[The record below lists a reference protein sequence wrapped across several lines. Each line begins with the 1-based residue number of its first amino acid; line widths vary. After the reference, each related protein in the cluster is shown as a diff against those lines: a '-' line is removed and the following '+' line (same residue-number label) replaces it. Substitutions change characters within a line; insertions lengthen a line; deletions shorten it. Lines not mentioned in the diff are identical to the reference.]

1 MSILHSLIA
10 KNKLNIELMFKWIKQ
25 YMPKRLYWRAAFIL
39 LFPVIFLQL
48 IVSFV
53 IIKRH
58 FEGVTEQMTRT
69 VASQIELL
77 ATTVENAEIQAAI
90 GLSKAL
96 NMELL
101 KIDRDGLIEIDKRRF
116 YDVSGIVVI
125 RELSGLKWVQGVD
138 LLDDDYVTINLK
150 LADMSFLLRLERARV
165 SASNPHQLIVNMV
178 VFGAFFTL
186 IAFVY
191 LRNQL
196 RPITRLASA
205 AEAFGRGQTV
215 PYSASGAIEVKA
227 AGNAFLEMRNR
238 IERHIEQRTMIL
250 SGVSHDL
257 RTPLTRLKLGI
268 SLLDITDKEPLERDL
283 EEMGRML
290 DEFLTFAKAQDNEKS
305 NFKLLSVS
313 SVLQGLEADYKRSN
327 AKLNI
332 EEIKDTGFYLMRP
345 SLIRRAL
352 DNIIGNA
359 LRYGNLAN
367 LKVIVDDRHV
377 NFIVE
382 DDGPGIPPE
391 MLSEALKP
399 FSRLDPARNQDKGM
413 GVGLG
418 LPIASDIAKAHGGS
432 LQLLESKIHGG
443 LRAEFRIAAK
453 KQLA

>member
-1 MSILHSLIA
+1 
-10 KNKLNIELMFKWIKQ
+10 
-25 YMPKRLYWRAAFIL
+25 MPKRLYWRAAFIL

-48 IVSFV
+48 IVSVV

-58 FEGVTEQMTRT
+58 FEGVTEQMTGT
-69 VASQIELL
+69 VASQIKLI
-77 ATTVENAEIQAAI
+77 ATKVEAAEIDAAI
-90 GLSKAL
+90 ELSEAL
-96 NMELL
+96 NMKLL
-101 KIDRDGLIEIDKRRF
+101 AVESDKSIGSNSKRF

-125 RELSGLKWVQGVD
+125 RELYKLKWVQNVD
-138 LLDDDYVTINLK
+138 LLDDDYVTVTLR
-150 LADMSFLLRLERARV
+150 LADMIFQLQFDRARV

-186 IAFVY
+186 IAFMY

-196 RPITRLASA
+196 RPITHLAVA

-215 PYSASGAIEVKA
+215 PYTASGAIEVKA

-268 SLLDITDKEPLERDL
+268 SLLDSDDKEPLERDL
-283 EEMGRML
+283 EEMRLML
-290 DEFLTFAKAQDNEKS
+290 DEFLTFAKAQDNEQS
-305 NFKLLSVS
+305 NFELLKVS
-313 SVLQGLEADYKRSN
+313 SILDSLKDDYQRSN
-327 AKLNI
+327 AKLQVANNI
-332 EEIKDTGFYLMRP
+332 TTGSYFMRP

-359 LRYGNLAN
+359 LRYGTLAN
-367 LKVIVDDRHV
+367 LKVTIDNEYI

-382 DDGPGIPPE
+382 DDGPGIPAE
-391 MLSEALKP
+391 MRPEALKP

-418 LPIASDIAKAHGGS
+418 LPIASDIAQAHGGS
-432 LQLLESKIHGG
+432 LRLLKSDKYGG
-443 LRAEFRIAAK
+443 LRAEFKIAAK
-453 KQLA
+453 KQLT

>member
-1 MSILHSLIA
+1 
-10 KNKLNIELMFKWIKQ
+10 
-25 YMPKRLYWRAAFIL
+25 MPKRLYWRAAFIL

-48 IVSFV
+48 IVSVV

-58 FEGVTEQMTRT
+58 FEGVTEQMTGT
-69 VASQIELL
+69 VASQIKLI
-77 ATTVENAEIQAAI
+77 ATTVEAAEIDAAI
-90 GLSKAL
+90 ELSEAL
-96 NMELL
+96 NMKLL
-101 KIDRDGLIEIDKRRF
+101 AVESNKSIGSDSKRF

-125 RELSGLKWVQGVD
+125 SELYKLKWVQNVD
-138 LLDDDYVTINLK
+138 LLDDDYVTVTLR
-150 LADMSFLLRLERARV
+150 LADMIFQLQFDRARV

-186 IAFVY
+186 IAFMY

-196 RPITRLASA
+196 RPITRLAVA

-215 PYSASGAIEVKA
+215 PYTASGAIEVKA

-268 SLLDITDKEPLERDL
+268 SLLDSDDKEPLERDL
-283 EEMGRML
+283 EEMRLML
-290 DEFLTFAKAQDNEKS
+290 DEFLTFAKAQDNEQS
-305 NFKLLSVS
+305 NFELLTVS
-313 SVLQGLEADYKRSN
+313 SILDSLKNDYQRCN
-327 AKLNI
+327 AKLQVANNI
-332 EEIKDTGFYLMRP
+332 ATGSYLMRP

-359 LRYGNLAN
+359 LRYGTLAN
-367 LKVIVDDRHV
+367 LKVTIDNEHI

-382 DDGPGIPPE
+382 DDGPGIPAE
-391 MLSEALKP
+391 MRPEALKP

-418 LPIASDIAKAHGGS
+418 LPIASDIAQAHGGS
-432 LQLLESKIHGG
+432 LRLLKSDKYGG
-443 LRAEFRIAAK
+443 LRAEFKIAAK
-453 KQLA
+453 KQLT

>member
-1 MSILHSLIA
+1 
-10 KNKLNIELMFKWIKQ
+10 
-25 YMPKRLYWRAAFIL
+25 MPKRLYWRAAFIL
-39 LFPVIFLQL
+39 LFPVIFLQV
-48 IVSFV
+48 IVSVV

-58 FEGVTEQMTRT
+58 FEGVTEQMTGT
-69 VASQIELL
+69 VASQIKLI
-77 ATTVENAEIQAAI
+77 ATTVEAAEIDAAI
-90 GLSKAL
+90 ELSEAL
-96 NMELL
+96 NMKLL
-101 KIDRDGLIEIDKRRF
+101 AVESDKSIGSNSKRF

-125 RELSGLKWVQGVD
+125 RELYKLKWVQNVD
-138 LLDDDYVTINLK
+138 LLDDDYVTVTLR
-150 LADMSFLLRLERARV
+150 LADMIFQLQFDRARV

-186 IAFVY
+186 IAFMY

-196 RPITRLASA
+196 RPITRLAVA

-215 PYSASGAIEVKA
+215 PYTASGAIEVKA

-268 SLLDITDKEPLERDL
+268 SLLDSDDKEPLERDL
-283 EEMGRML
+283 EEMRLML
-290 DEFLTFAKAQDNEKS
+290 DEFLTFAKAQDNEQS
-305 NFKLLSVS
+305 NFELLTVS
-313 SVLQGLEADYKRSN
+313 SILDSLKDDYQRSN
-327 AKLNI
+327 AKLQVANNI
-332 EEIKDTGFYLMRP
+332 TTGSYLMRP

-359 LRYGNLAN
+359 LRYGTLAN
-367 LKVIVDDRHV
+367 LKVTIDNEYI

-382 DDGPGIPPE
+382 DDGPGIPAE
-391 MLSEALKP
+391 MRPEALKP

-418 LPIASDIAKAHGGS
+418 LPIASDIAQAHGGS
-432 LQLLESKIHGG
+432 LRLLKSDKYGG
-443 LRAEFRIAAK
+443 LRAEFKIAAK
-453 KQLA
+453 KQLT

>member
-1 MSILHSLIA
+1 
-10 KNKLNIELMFKWIKQ
+10 MFKWIKQ

-69 VASQIELL
+69 IASQIELL

-90 GLSKAL
+90 GLSKAS

-138 LLDDDYVTINLK
+138 LLDDDYVTINLE
-150 LADMSFLLRLERARV
+150 LANMGFLLRLERARV

>member
-1 MSILHSLIA
+1 
-10 KNKLNIELMFKWIKQ
+10 
-25 YMPKRLYWRAAFIL
+25 MPKRLYWRAAFIL

-48 IVSFV
+48 IVSVV

-58 FEGVTEQMTRT
+58 FEGVTEQMTGT
-69 VASQIELL
+69 VASQIKLI
-77 ATTVENAEIQAAI
+77 ATKVEAAEIDAAI
-90 GLSKAL
+90 ELSEAL
-96 NMELL
+96 NMKLL
-101 KIDRDGLIEIDKRRF
+101 ALESDKSIGLNSKRF

-125 RELSGLKWVQGVD
+125 RELYKLKWVQNVD
-138 LLDDDYVTINLK
+138 LLDDDYVTVTLR
-150 LADMSFLLRLERARV
+150 LADMIFQLQFDRARV

-186 IAFVY
+186 IAFMY

-196 RPITRLASA
+196 RPITRLAVA

-215 PYSASGAIEVKA
+215 PYTASGAIEVKA

-268 SLLDITDKEPLERDL
+268 SLLDSDDKEPLERDV
-283 EEMGRML
+283 EEMRLML
-290 DEFLTFAKAQDNEKS
+290 DEFLTFAKAQDNEQS
-305 NFKLLSVS
+305 NFELLTVS
-313 SVLQGLEADYKRSN
+313 SILDSLKDDYQRSN
-327 AKLNI
+327 AKLQVANNI
-332 EEIKDTGFYLMRP
+332 TTGSYFMRP

-359 LRYGNLAN
+359 LRYGTLAN
-367 LKVIVDDRHV
+367 LKVTIDNEYI

-382 DDGPGIPPE
+382 DDGPGIPAE
-391 MLSEALKP
+391 MRPEALKP

-418 LPIASDIAKAHGGS
+418 LPIASDIAQAHGGS
-432 LQLLESKIHGG
+432 LRLLKSDKYGG
-443 LRAEFRIAAK
+443 LRAEFKIAAK
-453 KQLA
+453 KQLT

>member
-1 MSILHSLIA
+1 
-10 KNKLNIELMFKWIKQ
+10 
-25 YMPKRLYWRAAFIL
+25 MPKRLYWRAAFIL

-48 IVSFV
+48 IVSVV

-58 FEGVTEQMTRT
+58 FEGVTEQMTGT
-69 VASQIELL
+69 VASQIKLIASTVEAAEIDAAIELSEALDMKLL
-77 ATTVENAEIQAAI
+77 AIESDSSI
-90 GLSKAL
+90 GLNSK
-96 NMELL
+96 
-101 KIDRDGLIEIDKRRF
+101 RF

-125 RELSGLKWVQGVD
+125 RELYKLKWVQNVD
-138 LLDDDYVTINLK
+138 LLDDDYVTVTLR
-150 LADMSFLLRLERARV
+150 LADTIFQLQFDRARV

-178 VFGAFFTL
+178 VFGAFFSL
-186 IAFVY
+186 IAFMY

-196 RPITRLASA
+196 RPITRLAAA

-215 PYSASGAIEVKA
+215 PYTASGAIEVKA

-268 SLLDITDKEPLERDL
+268 SLLDSDDKEPLERDL
-283 EEMGRML
+283 EEMGLML

-305 NFKLLSVS
+305 NFELLTVS
-313 SVLQGLEADYKRSN
+313 SILDSLRTDYQRSN
-327 AKLNI
+327 AKLHVANNI
-332 EEIKDTGFYLMRP
+332 TAGSYLMRP

-359 LRYGNLAN
+359 LRYGKLAN
-367 LKVIVDDRHV
+367 LKVTIDNEHI

-382 DDGPGIPPE
+382 DDGPGIPAE
-391 MLSEALKP
+391 MRPEALKP

-418 LPIASDIAKAHGGS
+418 LPIASDIAQAHGGS
-432 LQLLESKIHGG
+432 LTLLKSDKYGG
-443 LRAEFRIAAK
+443 LRAEFKIAAK
-453 KQLA
+453 KQLT

>member
-1 MSILHSLIA
+1 
-10 KNKLNIELMFKWIKQ
+10 
-25 YMPKRLYWRAAFIL
+25 MPKRLYWRAAFIL

-48 IVSFV
+48 IVSVV

-58 FEGVTEQMTRT
+58 FEGVTEQMTGT
-69 VASQIELL
+69 VASQIKLI
-77 ATTVENAEIQAAI
+77 ATKVEAAEIDAAI
-90 GLSKAL
+90 ELSEAL
-96 NMELL
+96 NMKLL
-101 KIDRDGLIEIDKRRF
+101 ALESDKSIGLNSKRF

-125 RELSGLKWVQGVD
+125 RELYKLKWVQNVD
-138 LLDDDYVTINLK
+138 LLDDDYVTVTLR
-150 LADMSFLLRLERARV
+150 LADMIFQLQFDRARV

-186 IAFVY
+186 IAFMY

-196 RPITRLASA
+196 RPITRLAVA

-215 PYSASGAIEVKA
+215 PYTASGAIEVKA

-268 SLLDITDKEPLERDL
+268 SLLDSDDKEPLERDV
-283 EEMGRML
+283 EEMRLML
-290 DEFLTFAKAQDNEKS
+290 DEFLTFAKAQDNEQS
-305 NFKLLSVS
+305 NFELLKVS
-313 SVLQGLEADYKRSN
+313 SILDSLKDDYQRSN
-327 AKLNI
+327 AKLQVANNI
-332 EEIKDTGFYLMRP
+332 TTGSYFMRP

-359 LRYGNLAN
+359 LRYGTLAN
-367 LKVIVDDRHV
+367 LKVTIDNEYI

-382 DDGPGIPPE
+382 DDGPGIPAE
-391 MLSEALKP
+391 MRPEALKP

-418 LPIASDIAKAHGGS
+418 LPIASDIAQAHGGS
-432 LQLLESKIHGG
+432 LRLLKSDKYGG
-443 LRAEFRIAAK
+443 LRAEFKIAAK
-453 KQLA
+453 KQLT

>member
-69 VASQIELL
+69 IASQIELL

>member
-1 MSILHSLIA
+1 
-10 KNKLNIELMFKWIKQ
+10 
-25 YMPKRLYWRAAFIL
+25 MPKRLYWRAAFIL

-48 IVSFV
+48 IVSVV

-58 FEGVTEQMTRT
+58 FEGVTEQMTGT
-69 VASQIELL
+69 VASQIKLI
-77 ATTVENAEIQAAI
+77 ATKVEAAEIDAAI
-90 GLSKAL
+90 ELSEAL
-96 NMELL
+96 NMKLL
-101 KIDRDGLIEIDKRRF
+101 AVESDKSIGSNSKRF

-125 RELSGLKWVQGVD
+125 RELYKLKWVQNVD
-138 LLDDDYVTINLK
+138 LLDDDYVTVTLR
-150 LADMSFLLRLERARV
+150 LADMIFQLQFDRARV

-186 IAFVY
+186 IAFMY

-196 RPITRLASA
+196 RPITRLAVA

-215 PYSASGAIEVKA
+215 PYTASGAIEVKA

-257 RTPLTRLKLGI
+257 RTPLTRLKLGL
-268 SLLDITDKEPLERDL
+268 SLLHCDGKEPLERDL
-283 EEMGRML
+283 EEMRLML
-290 DEFLTFAKAQDNEKS
+290 DEFLTFAKAQDNEQS
-305 NFKLLSVS
+305 NFELLTVS
-313 SVLQGLEADYKRSN
+313 GILDNLKDDYQRSN
-327 AKLNI
+327 AKLQVANNI
-332 EEIKDTGFYLMRP
+332 TTGSYFMRP

-359 LRYGNLAN
+359 LRYGTLAN
-367 LKVIVDDRHV
+367 LKVTIDNEYI

-382 DDGPGIPPE
+382 DDGPGIPAE
-391 MLSEALKP
+391 MRPEALKP

-418 LPIASDIAKAHGGS
+418 LPIASDIAQAHGGS
-432 LQLLESKIHGG
+432 LRLLKSDKYGG
-443 LRAEFRIAAK
+443 LRAEFKIAAK
-453 KQLA
+453 KQLT

>member
-10 KNKLNIELMFKWIKQ
+10 KNKVNIELMFKWIKQ

-77 ATTVENAEIQAAI
+77 ATRVENAEIEAAI
-90 GLSKAL
+90 VLSKAL
-96 NMELL
+96 NMELV
-101 KIDRDGLIEIDKRRF
+101 KIDHGGLIEIDKRRF

-125 RELSGLKWVQGVD
+125 RELSALKWVQGVD

-150 LADMSFLLRLERARV
+150 LADMGFLLRLARARV

-268 SLLDITDKEPLERDL
+268 SLLDISDKEPLERDL

-305 NFKLLSVS
+305 NFELLSVS

-327 AKLNI
+327 AILQI
-332 EEIKDTGFYLMRP
+332 EETKDTGFYLMRP

-367 LKVIVDDRHV
+367 LKVVVDDRHV
-377 NFIVE
+377 NFIIE
-382 DDGPGIPPE
+382 DDGPGIPIE

-432 LQLLESKIHGG
+432 LKLLESKTYGG

-453 KQLA
+453 KQLD

>member
-1 MSILHSLIA
+1 
-10 KNKLNIELMFKWIKQ
+10 
-25 YMPKRLYWRAAFIL
+25 MPKRLYWRAAFIL

-48 IVSFV
+48 IVSVV

-58 FEGVTEQMTRT
+58 FEGVTEQMTGT
-69 VASQIELL
+69 VASQIKLI
-77 ATTVENAEIQAAI
+77 ATKVEAAEIDAAI
-90 GLSKAL
+90 ELSEAL
-96 NMELL
+96 NMKLL
-101 KIDRDGLIEIDKRRF
+101 AVESDTSIGSNSKRF

-125 RELSGLKWVQGVD
+125 RELYKLKWVQNVD
-138 LLDDDYVTINLK
+138 LLDDDYVTVTLR
-150 LADMSFLLRLERARV
+150 LADMIFQLQFDRARV

-186 IAFVY
+186 IAFMY

-196 RPITRLASA
+196 RPITRLAVA

-215 PYSASGAIEVKA
+215 PYTASGAIEVKA

-268 SLLDITDKEPLERDL
+268 SLLDNDDKEPLERDL
-283 EEMGRML
+283 EEMRLML
-290 DEFLTFAKAQDNEKS
+290 DEFLTFAKAQDNEQA
-305 NFKLLSVS
+305 NFVLLTFS
-313 SVLQGLEADYKRSN
+313 SILDSLKNDYQRCN
-327 AKLNI
+327 AKLQVVNNI
-332 EEIKDTGFYLMRP
+332 TTGSYLMRP

-359 LRYGNLAN
+359 LRYGTLAN
-367 LKVIVDDRHV
+367 LKVTIENEYI

-382 DDGPGIPPE
+382 DDGPGIPAE
-391 MLSEALKP
+391 MRPEALKP

-418 LPIASDIAKAHGGS
+418 LPIASDIAQAHGGS
-432 LQLLESKIHGG
+432 WRLLKSDKYGG
-443 LRAEFRIAAK
+443 LRAEFTIAAK
-453 KQLA
+453 KQLT

>member
-1 MSILHSLIA
+1 
-10 KNKLNIELMFKWIKQ
+10 
-25 YMPKRLYWRAAFIL
+25 MPKRLYWRAAFIL

-48 IVSFV
+48 IVSVV

-58 FEGVTEQMTRT
+58 FEGVTEQMTGT
-69 VASQIELL
+69 VASQIKLI
-77 ATTVENAEIQAAI
+77 ATKVEAAEIDAAI
-90 GLSKAL
+90 ELSEAL
-96 NMELL
+96 NMKLL
-101 KIDRDGLIEIDKRRF
+101 ALESDKSIGLNSKRF

-125 RELSGLKWVQGVD
+125 RELYKLKWVQNVD
-138 LLDDDYVTINLK
+138 LLDDDYVTVTLR
-150 LADMSFLLRLERARV
+150 LADMIFQLQFDRARV

-186 IAFVY
+186 IAFMY

-196 RPITRLASA
+196 RPITRLAVA

-215 PYSASGAIEVKA
+215 PYTASGAIEVKA

-268 SLLDITDKEPLERDL
+268 SLLDSDDKEPLERDL
-283 EEMGRML
+283 EEMRLML
-290 DEFLTFAKAQDNEKS
+290 DEFLTFAKAQDNEQS
-305 NFKLLSVS
+305 NFELLTVS
-313 SVLQGLEADYKRSN
+313 SIIDSLKDDYQRSN
-327 AKLNI
+327 AKLQVANNI
-332 EEIKDTGFYLMRP
+332 TTGSYFMRP

-359 LRYGNLAN
+359 LRYGTLAN
-367 LKVIVDDRHV
+367 LKVTIDNEYI

-382 DDGPGIPPE
+382 DDGPGIPAE
-391 MLSEALKP
+391 MRPEALKP

-418 LPIASDIAKAHGGS
+418 LPIASDIAQAHGGS
-432 LQLLESKIHGG
+432 LRLLKSDKYGG
-443 LRAEFRIAAK
+443 LRAEFKIAAK
-453 KQLA
+453 KQLT

>member
-10 KNKLNIELMFKWIKQ
+10 KNKVNIELMFKWIKQ

-77 ATTVENAEIQAAI
+77 ATRVENAEIEAAI
-90 GLSKAL
+90 VLSKAL
-96 NMELL
+96 NMELV
-101 KIDRDGLIEIDKRRF
+101 KIDHGGLIEIDKRRF

-125 RELSGLKWVQGVD
+125 RELSALKWVQGVD

-150 LADMSFLLRLERARV
+150 LADMGFLLRLERARV

-268 SLLDITDKEPLERDL
+268 SLLDISDKEPLERDL

-305 NFKLLSVS
+305 NFELLSVS

-327 AKLNI
+327 AILQI
-332 EEIKDTGFYLMRP
+332 EETKDTGFYLMRP

-367 LKVIVDDRHV
+367 LKVVVDDRHV
-377 NFIVE
+377 NFIIE
-382 DDGPGIPPE
+382 DDGPGIPIE

-432 LQLLESKIHGG
+432 LKLLESKTYGG

-453 KQLA
+453 KQLD

>member
-1 MSILHSLIA
+1 
-10 KNKLNIELMFKWIKQ
+10 MFRWIKQ
-25 YMPKRLYWRAAFIL
+25 YMPKRLYWRAAIIL

-48 IVSFV
+48 IISVV

-69 VASQIELL
+69 VASQIELI
-77 ATTVENAEIQAAI
+77 ATTVEKMEMKTALS
-90 GLSKAL
+90 LSKSL

-101 KIDRDGLIEIDKRRF
+101 EIGTTDQKNFNQRRF

-125 RELSGLKWVQGVD
+125 RELYDLKWVQNVD
-138 LLDDDYVTINLK
+138 LSDDDYVTVSLK
-150 LADMSFLLRLERARV
+150 LAEMDFQLRFERARV

-215 PYSASGAIEVKA
+215 PYTASGAIEVKA

-268 SLLDITDKEPLERDL
+268 SMLEIDDKEPLERDL
-283 EEMGRML
+283 EEMNLML

-305 NFKLLSVS
+305 NFELLSVS
-313 SVLQGLEADYKRSN
+313 SIIESIESDYRRSG
-327 AKLNI
+327 AKLDIADN
-332 EEIKDTGFYLMRP
+332 KNSGTYLMRP

-359 LRYGNLAN
+359 LRYGTLAN
-367 LKVIVDDRHV
+367 LKVNIDKDHIT
-377 NFIVE
+377 FIVE
-382 DDGPGIPPE
+382 DDGPGIPAE
-391 MLSEALKP
+391 MISEALKP

-418 LPIASDIAKAHGGS
+418 LPIASDIAQAHGGS
-432 LQLLESKIHGG
+432 LKLLNSEKYGG

-453 KQLA
+453 RQLT

>member
-1 MSILHSLIA
+1 
-10 KNKLNIELMFKWIKQ
+10 
-25 YMPKRLYWRAAFIL
+25 MPKRLYWRAAFIL

-48 IVSFV
+48 IVSVV

-58 FEGVTEQMTRT
+58 FEGVTEQMTGT
-69 VASQIELL
+69 VASQIKLI
-77 ATTVENAEIQAAI
+77 ATKVEAAEIDAAI
-90 GLSKAL
+90 ELSEAL
-96 NMELL
+96 NMKLL
-101 KIDRDGLIEIDKRRF
+101 AVESDKSIGSNSKRF

-125 RELSGLKWVQGVD
+125 RELYKLKWVQNVD
-138 LLDDDYVTINLK
+138 LLDDDYVTVTLR
-150 LADMSFLLRLERARV
+150 LADMIFQLQFDRARV

-186 IAFVY
+186 IAFMY

-196 RPITRLASA
+196 RPITRLAVA

-215 PYSASGAIEVKA
+215 PYTASGAIEVKA

-268 SLLDITDKEPLERDL
+268 SLLDSDDKEPLERDV
-283 EEMGRML
+283 EEMRLML
-290 DEFLTFAKAQDNEKS
+290 DEFLTFAKAQDNEQS
-305 NFKLLSVS
+305 NFELLTVS
-313 SVLQGLEADYKRSN
+313 SIIDSLKDDYQRSN
-327 AKLNI
+327 ANKLQVANNI
-332 EEIKDTGFYLMRP
+332 TTGSYFMRP

-359 LRYGNLAN
+359 LRYGTLAN
-367 LKVIVDDRHV
+367 LKVTVDNDYI

-382 DDGPGIPPE
+382 DDGPGIPAE
-391 MLSEALKP
+391 MRPEALKP

-418 LPIASDIAKAHGGS
+418 LPIASDIAQAHGGS
-432 LQLLESKIHGG
+432 LRLLKSDKYGG
-443 LRAEFRIAAK
+443 LRAEFKIAAK
-453 KQLA
+453 KQLT

>member
-1 MSILHSLIA
+1 
-10 KNKLNIELMFKWIKQ
+10 
-25 YMPKRLYWRAAFIL
+25 MPKRLYWRAAFIL

-48 IVSFV
+48 IVSVV

-58 FEGVTEQMTRT
+58 FEGVTEQMTGT
-69 VASQIELL
+69 VASQIKLI
-77 ATTVENAEIQAAI
+77 ASTVEAAEIDAAI
-90 GLSKAL
+90 GLSEAL
-96 NMELL
+96 DMKLL
-101 KIDRDGLIEIDKRRF
+101 AIESDSSIGLNSKRF

-125 RELSGLKWVQGVD
+125 RELYKLKWVQNVD
-138 LLDDDYVTINLK
+138 LLDDDYVTVTLR
-150 LADMSFLLRLERARV
+150 LADTIFQLQFDRARV

-178 VFGAFFTL
+178 VFGAFFSL
-186 IAFVY
+186 IAFMY

-196 RPITRLASA
+196 RPITRLAAA

-215 PYSASGAIEVKA
+215 PYTASGAIEVKA

-268 SLLDITDKEPLERDL
+268 SLLDSDDKEPLERDL
-283 EEMGRML
+283 EEMRLML
-290 DEFLTFAKAQDNEKS
+290 DEFLTFAKAQDNEQS
-305 NFKLLSVS
+305 NFELLTVS
-313 SVLQGLEADYKRSN
+313 SILDSLKDDYQRSN
-327 AKLNI
+327 AKLQVANNI
-332 EEIKDTGFYLMRP
+332 TTGSYFMRP

-359 LRYGNLAN
+359 LRYGTLAN
-367 LKVIVDDRHV
+367 LKVTVDNDYI

-382 DDGPGIPPE
+382 DDGPGIPAE
-391 MLSEALKP
+391 MRPEALKP

-418 LPIASDIAKAHGGS
+418 LPIASDIAQAHGGS
-432 LQLLESKIHGG
+432 LRLLKSDKYGG
-443 LRAEFRIAAK
+443 LRAEFKIAAK
-453 KQLA
+453 KQLT

>member
-1 MSILHSLIA
+1 
-10 KNKLNIELMFKWIKQ
+10 
-25 YMPKRLYWRAAFIL
+25 MPKRLYWRAAFIL

-48 IVSFV
+48 IVSVV

-58 FEGVTEQMTRT
+58 FEGVTEQMTGT
-69 VASQIELL
+69 VASQIKLIASTVEAAEIDAAIELSEALDMKLL
-77 ATTVENAEIQAAI
+77 AIESDSSI
-90 GLSKAL
+90 GLNSK
-96 NMELL
+96 
-101 KIDRDGLIEIDKRRF
+101 RF

-125 RELSGLKWVQGVD
+125 RELYKLKWVQNVD
-138 LLDDDYVTINLK
+138 LLDDDYVTVTLR
-150 LADMSFLLRLERARV
+150 LADTIFQLQFDRARV

-178 VFGAFFTL
+178 VFGAFFSL
-186 IAFVY
+186 IAFMY

-196 RPITRLASA
+196 RPITRLAAA

-215 PYSASGAIEVKA
+215 PYTASGAIEVKA

-268 SLLDITDKEPLERDL
+268 SLLDSDDKEPLERDL
-283 EEMGRML
+283 EEMGLML

-305 NFKLLSVS
+305 NFELLTVS
-313 SVLQGLEADYKRSN
+313 SILDSLRTDYQRSN
-327 AKLNI
+327 AKLHVANNI
-332 EEIKDTGFYLMRP
+332 TAGSYLMRP

-359 LRYGNLAN
+359 LRYGTLAN
-367 LKVIVDDRHV
+367 LKVTIDNEHI

-382 DDGPGIPPE
+382 DDGPGIPTE
-391 MLSEALKP
+391 MRPEALKP
-399 FSRLDPARNQDKGM
+399 FSRLDPARNQDRGM

-418 LPIASDIAKAHGGS
+418 LPIASDIAQAHGGS
-432 LQLLESKIHGG
+432 LTLLKSDKYGG
-443 LRAEFRIAAK
+443 LRAEFKIAAK
-453 KQLA
+453 KQLT

>member
-1 MSILHSLIA
+1 
-10 KNKLNIELMFKWIKQ
+10 
-25 YMPKRLYWRAAFIL
+25 MPKRLYWRAAFIL

-48 IVSFV
+48 IVSVV

-58 FEGVTEQMTRT
+58 FEGVTEQMTGT
-69 VASQIELL
+69 VASQIKLI
-77 ATTVENAEIQAAI
+77 ATKVEAAEIDAAI
-90 GLSKAL
+90 ELSEAL
-96 NMELL
+96 NMKLL
-101 KIDRDGLIEIDKRRF
+101 AVESDKSIGSNSKRF

-125 RELSGLKWVQGVD
+125 RELYKLKWVQNID
-138 LLDDDYVTINLK
+138 LLDDDYVTVTLR
-150 LADMSFLLRLERARV
+150 LADMIFQLQFDRARV

-186 IAFVY
+186 IAFMY

-196 RPITRLASA
+196 RPITRLAEA

-215 PYSASGAIEVKA
+215 PYTASGAIEVKA

-268 SLLDITDKEPLERDL
+268 SLLDSDDKEPLERDL
-283 EEMGRML
+283 EEMRLML
-290 DEFLTFAKAQDNEKS
+290 DEFLTFAKAQDNEQS
-305 NFKLLSVS
+305 NFELLTVS
-313 SVLQGLEADYKRSN
+313 SILDSLKNDYQRCN
-327 AKLNI
+327 AKLQVANNI
-332 EEIKDTGFYLMRP
+332 TTGSYLMRP

-359 LRYGNLAN
+359 LRYGTLAN
-367 LKVIVDDRHV
+367 LKVTIDNEHI

-382 DDGPGIPPE
+382 DDGPGIPAE
-391 MLSEALKP
+391 MRPEALKP

-418 LPIASDIAKAHGGS
+418 LPIASDIAQAHGGS
-432 LQLLESKIHGG
+432 LRLLKSDKYGG
-443 LRAEFRIAAK
+443 LRAEFKIAAK
-453 KQLA
+453 KQLT

>member
-10 KNKLNIELMFKWIKQ
+10 KNKINIELMFKWIKQ

-150 LADMSFLLRLERARV
+150 LADMNFLLRLERARV

>member
-1 MSILHSLIA
+1 
-10 KNKLNIELMFKWIKQ
+10 
-25 YMPKRLYWRAAFIL
+25 MPKRLYWRAAFIL

-48 IVSFV
+48 IVSVV

-58 FEGVTEQMTRT
+58 FEGVTEQMTGT
-69 VASQIELL
+69 VASQIKLI
-77 ATTVENAEIQAAI
+77 ATTVEAAEIDAAI
-90 GLSKAL
+90 ELSEAL
-96 NMELL
+96 NMKLL
-101 KIDRDGLIEIDKRRF
+101 AVEPDKSIGSNSKRF

-125 RELSGLKWVQGVD
+125 RELYKLKWVQNVD
-138 LLDDDYVTINLK
+138 LLDDDYVTVTLR
-150 LADMSFLLRLERARV
+150 LADMIFQLQFDRARV

-186 IAFVY
+186 IAFMY

-196 RPITRLASA
+196 RPITRLAVA

-215 PYSASGAIEVKA
+215 PYTASGAIEVKA

-268 SLLDITDKEPLERDL
+268 SLLDSDDKEPLERDL
-283 EEMGRML
+283 EEMRLML
-290 DEFLTFAKAQDNEKS
+290 DEFLTFAKAQDSEKS
-305 NFKLLSVS
+305 NFELLTVS
-313 SVLQGLEADYKRSN
+313 SLLDSLQADYQRSN
-327 AKLNI
+327 AKLQVANNI
-332 EEIKDTGFYLMRP
+332 TTGSYLMRP

-359 LRYGNLAN
+359 LRYGTLAN
-367 LKVIVDDRHV
+367 LKVTIDNEHI

-382 DDGPGIPPE
+382 DDGPGIPAE
-391 MLSEALKP
+391 MRPEALKP

-418 LPIASDIAKAHGGS
+418 LPIASDIAQAHGGS
-432 LQLLESKIHGG
+432 LRLLKSDKYGG
-443 LRAEFRIAAK
+443 LRAEFKIAAK
-453 KQLA
+453 KQLT

>member
-10 KNKLNIELMFKWIKQ
+10 KNKINIELMFKWIKQ

-290 DEFLTFAKAQDNEKS
+290 DEFLTFAKS
-305 NFKLLSVS
+305 
-313 SVLQGLEADYKRSN
+313 
-327 AKLNI
+327 
-332 EEIKDTGFYLMRP
+332 
-345 SLIRRAL
+345 
-352 DNIIGNA
+352 
-359 LRYGNLAN
+359 
-367 LKVIVDDRHV
+367 
-377 NFIVE
+377 
-382 DDGPGIPPE
+382 
-391 MLSEALKP
+391 
-399 FSRLDPARNQDKGM
+399 AR
-413 GVGLG
+413 
-418 LPIASDIAKAHGGS
+418 
-432 LQLLESKIHGG
+432 
-443 LRAEFRIAAK
+443 
-453 KQLA
+453 

>member
-1 MSILHSLIA
+1 
-10 KNKLNIELMFKWIKQ
+10 
-25 YMPKRLYWRAAFIL
+25 MPKRLYWRAAFIL

-48 IVSFV
+48 IVSVV

-58 FEGVTEQMTRT
+58 FEGVTEQMTGT
-69 VASQIELL
+69 VASQIKLI
-77 ATTVENAEIQAAI
+77 ASTVEAAEIDAAI
-90 GLSKAL
+90 ELSEAL
-96 NMELL
+96 NMKLL
-101 KIDRDGLIEIDKRRF
+101 AIESDSSIGLNSKRF

-125 RELSGLKWVQGVD
+125 RELYKLKWVQNVD
-138 LLDDDYVTINLK
+138 LLDDDYVTVTLR
-150 LADMSFLLRLERARV
+150 LADMIFQLQFDRARV

-186 IAFVY
+186 IAFMY

-196 RPITRLASA
+196 RPITRLAVA

-215 PYSASGAIEVKA
+215 PYTASGAIEVKA

-268 SLLDITDKEPLERDL
+268 SLLDSDDKEPLERDL
-283 EEMGRML
+283 EEMRLML
-290 DEFLTFAKAQDNEKS
+290 DEFLTFSKAQDNEQS
-305 NFKLLSVS
+305 NFELLTVS
-313 SVLQGLEADYKRSN
+313 SIIDSLKDDYQRSN
-327 AKLNI
+327 AKLQVANNI
-332 EEIKDTGFYLMRP
+332 TTGSYFMRP

-359 LRYGNLAN
+359 LRYGTLAN
-367 LKVIVDDRHV
+367 LKVTIDNEYI

-382 DDGPGIPPE
+382 DDGPGIPAE
-391 MLSEALKP
+391 MRSEALKP

-418 LPIASDIAKAHGGS
+418 LPIASDIAQAHGGS
-432 LQLLESKIHGG
+432 LRLLKSDKYGG
-443 LRAEFRIAAK
+443 LRAEFKIAAK
-453 KQLA
+453 KQLT

>member
-1 MSILHSLIA
+1 
-10 KNKLNIELMFKWIKQ
+10 
-25 YMPKRLYWRAAFIL
+25 MPKRLYWRAAIIL

-48 IVSFV
+48 IVSVV

-69 VASQIELL
+69 VASQIALI
-77 ATTVENAEIQAAI
+77 ATTVEKMEMETAL
-90 GLSKAL
+90 GLSKSL
-96 NMELL
+96 NMELFEMGTDDQTDL
-101 KIDRDGLIEIDKRRF
+101 NRRRF

-125 RELSGLKWVQGVD
+125 RELYDLKWVQNVD
-138 LLDDDYVTINLK
+138 LLDDDYVTVTLK
-150 LADMSFLLRLERARV
+150 LAEMDFQLRFERARV

-215 PYSASGAIEVKA
+215 PYTASGAIEVKA
-227 AGNAFLEMRNR
+227 AGNSFLEMRSR
-238 IERHIEQRTMIL
+238 IEKHIEQRTMIL

-268 SLLDITDKEPLERDL
+268 SMLEINNKEPLERDL
-283 EEMGRML
+283 EEMNLML

-305 NFKLLSVS
+305 NFELLSVS
-313 SVLQGLEADYKRSN
+313 SIIKSIEADYSRSG
-327 AKLNI
+327 AKLDIADNNNI
-332 EEIKDTGFYLMRP
+332 ETYLMRP

-359 LRYGNLAN
+359 LRYGTLAN
-367 LKVIVDDRHV
+367 LKVTIDENHI

-382 DDGPGIPPE
+382 DDGPGIPTE

-418 LPIASDIAKAHGGS
+418 LPIASDIAKSHGGS
-432 LQLLESKIHGG
+432 LTLLKSQKYGG

-453 KQLA
+453 RQLT

>member
-1 MSILHSLIA
+1 
-10 KNKLNIELMFKWIKQ
+10 
-25 YMPKRLYWRAAFIL
+25 MPKRLYWRAAFIL

-48 IVSFV
+48 IVSVV

-58 FEGVTEQMTRT
+58 FEGVTEQMTGT
-69 VASQIELL
+69 VASQIKLI
-77 ATTVENAEIQAAI
+77 ASTVEAGEIDAAI
-90 GLSKAL
+90 GLSEAL
-96 NMELL
+96 DMKLL
-101 KIDRDGLIEIDKRRF
+101 AIESDSSIGLNSKRF

-125 RELSGLKWVQGVD
+125 RELYKLKWVQNVD
-138 LLDDDYVTINLK
+138 LLDDDYVTVTLR
-150 LADMSFLLRLERARV
+150 LADTIFQLQFDRARV

-178 VFGAFFTL
+178 VFGAFFSL
-186 IAFVY
+186 IAFMY

-196 RPITRLASA
+196 RPITRLAAA

-215 PYSASGAIEVKA
+215 PYTASGAIEVKA

-268 SLLDITDKEPLERDL
+268 SLLDSDDKEPLERDL
-283 EEMGRML
+283 EEMGLML

-305 NFKLLSVS
+305 NFELLTVS
-313 SVLQGLEADYKRSN
+313 SILDSLRTDYQRSN
-327 AKLNI
+327 AKLHVANNI
-332 EEIKDTGFYLMRP
+332 TAGSYLMRP

-359 LRYGNLAN
+359 LRYGTLAN
-367 LKVIVDDRHV
+367 LKVTIDNEHI

-382 DDGPGIPPE
+382 DDGPGIPTE
-391 MLSEALKP
+391 MRPEALKP

-418 LPIASDIAKAHGGS
+418 LPIASDIAQAHGGS
-432 LQLLESKIHGG
+432 LTLLKSDKYGG
-443 LRAEFRIAAK
+443 LRAEFKIAAK
-453 KQLA
+453 KQLT

>member
-1 MSILHSLIA
+1 
-10 KNKLNIELMFKWIKQ
+10 
-25 YMPKRLYWRAAFIL
+25 MPKRLYWRAAFIL

-48 IVSFV
+48 IVSVV

-58 FEGVTEQMTRT
+58 FEGVTEQMTGT
-69 VASQIELL
+69 VASQIKLI
-77 ATTVENAEIQAAI
+77 ATTVEAAEIDAAI
-90 GLSKAL
+90 ELSEAL
-96 NMELL
+96 NMKLL
-101 KIDRDGLIEIDKRRF
+101 AVESDKSIGSNSKRF

-125 RELSGLKWVQGVD
+125 RELYKLKWVQNVD
-138 LLDDDYVTINLK
+138 LLDDDYVTVTLR
-150 LADMSFLLRLERARV
+150 LADMIFQLEFDRARV

-186 IAFVY
+186 IAFMY

-196 RPITRLASA
+196 RPITRLAVA

-215 PYSASGAIEVKA
+215 PYTASGAIEVKA

-268 SLLDITDKEPLERDL
+268 SLLDSDDKEPLERDL
-283 EEMGRML
+283 EEMRLML
-290 DEFLTFAKAQDNEKS
+290 DEFLTFAKAQDNEQS
-305 NFKLLSVS
+305 NFELLTVS
-313 SVLQGLEADYKRSN
+313 SILDSLKDDYQRSN
-327 AKLNI
+327 AKLQVANNI
-332 EEIKDTGFYLMRP
+332 TTGSYLMRP

-359 LRYGNLAN
+359 LRYGTLAN
-367 LKVIVDDRHV
+367 LKVTIDNEHI

-382 DDGPGIPPE
+382 DDGPGIPAE
-391 MLSEALKP
+391 MRPEALKP

-418 LPIASDIAKAHGGS
+418 LPIASDIAQAHGGS
-432 LQLLESKIHGG
+432 LRLLKSDKYGG
-443 LRAEFRIAAK
+443 LRAEFKIAAK
-453 KQLA
+453 KQLT

>member
-1 MSILHSLIA
+1 
-10 KNKLNIELMFKWIKQ
+10 MFRWIKQ
-25 YMPKRLYWRAAFIL
+25 YMPKRLYWRAAIIL

-48 IVSFV
+48 IISVV

-69 VASQIELL
+69 VASQIELI
-77 ATTVENAEIQAAI
+77 ATTVEKMEIETALS
-90 GLSKAL
+90 LSKSL

-101 KIDRDGLIEIDKRRF
+101 EIGTTDQKILNQRRF

-125 RELSGLKWVQGVD
+125 RELYDLKWVQNVD
-138 LLDDDYVTINLK
+138 LRDDDYVTVTLK
-150 LADMSFLLRLERARV
+150 LAEMDFQLRFERARV

-215 PYSASGAIEVKA
+215 PYTASGAIEVKA

-268 SLLDITDKEPLERDL
+268 SMLEIDDKEPLERDL
-283 EEMGRML
+283 EEMNLML

-305 NFKLLSVS
+305 NFELLSVS
-313 SVLQGLEADYKRSN
+313 SIIESIDSDYRRSG
-327 AKLNI
+327 AKLDIADN
-332 EEIKDTGFYLMRP
+332 KNSGTYLMRP

-359 LRYGNLAN
+359 LRYGTLAN
-367 LKVIVDDRHV
+367 LKVNIDKDHIT
-377 NFIVE
+377 FIVE
-382 DDGPGIPPE
+382 DDGPGIPAE
-391 MLSEALKP
+391 MISEALKP

-418 LPIASDIAKAHGGS
+418 LPIASDTAQAHGGS
-432 LQLLESKIHGG
+432 LKLLNSKQYGG

-453 KQLA
+453 RQLT

>member
-1 MSILHSLIA
+1 
-10 KNKLNIELMFKWIKQ
+10 
-25 YMPKRLYWRAAFIL
+25 MPKRLYWRAAFIL

-48 IVSFV
+48 IVSVV

-58 FEGVTEQMTRT
+58 FEGVTEQMTGT
-69 VASQIELL
+69 VASQIKLI
-77 ATTVENAEIQAAI
+77 ATKVEAAEIDAAI
-90 GLSKAL
+90 ELSEAL
-96 NMELL
+96 NMKLL
-101 KIDRDGLIEIDKRRF
+101 AVESDKSIGSNSKRF

-125 RELSGLKWVQGVD
+125 RELYKLKWVQNVD
-138 LLDDDYVTINLK
+138 LLDDDYVTVTLR
-150 LADMSFLLRLERARV
+150 LADMIFQLQFDRARV

-186 IAFVY
+186 IAFMY

-196 RPITRLASA
+196 RPITRLAVA

-215 PYSASGAIEVKA
+215 PYTASGAIEVKA

-268 SLLDITDKEPLERDL
+268 SLLNSDDKEPLERDV
-283 EEMGRML
+283 EEMRLML
-290 DEFLTFAKAQDNEKS
+290 DEFLTFAKAQDNEQS
-305 NFKLLSVS
+305 NFELLKVS
-313 SVLQGLEADYKRSN
+313 SILDSLKDDYQRSN
-327 AKLNI
+327 AKLQVANNI
-332 EEIKDTGFYLMRP
+332 TTGSYFMRP

-359 LRYGNLAN
+359 LRYGTLAN
-367 LKVIVDDRHV
+367 LKVTIDNEYI

-382 DDGPGIPPE
+382 DDGPGIPAE
-391 MLSEALKP
+391 MRPEALKP

-418 LPIASDIAKAHGGS
+418 LPIASDIAQAHGGS
-432 LQLLESKIHGG
+432 LRLLKSDKYGG
-443 LRAEFRIAAK
+443 LRAEFKIAAK
-453 KQLA
+453 KQLT

>member
-1 MSILHSLIA
+1 
-10 KNKLNIELMFKWIKQ
+10 
-25 YMPKRLYWRAAFIL
+25 MPKRLYWRAAFIL

-48 IVSFV
+48 IVSVV

-58 FEGVTEQMTRT
+58 FEGVTEQMTGT
-69 VASQIELL
+69 VASQIKLIASTVEAAEIDAAIELSEALDMKLL
-77 ATTVENAEIQAAI
+77 AIESDSSV
-90 GLSKAL
+90 GLNSK
-96 NMELL
+96 
-101 KIDRDGLIEIDKRRF
+101 RF

-125 RELSGLKWVQGVD
+125 RELYKLKWVQNVD
-138 LLDDDYVTINLK
+138 LLDDDYVTVTLR
-150 LADMSFLLRLERARV
+150 LADTIFQLQFDRARV

-178 VFGAFFTL
+178 VFGAFFSL
-186 IAFVY
+186 IAFMY

-196 RPITRLASA
+196 RPITRLAAA

-215 PYSASGAIEVKA
+215 PYTASGAIEVKA

-268 SLLDITDKEPLERDL
+268 SLLDSDDKEPLERDL
-283 EEMGRML
+283 EEMGLML

-305 NFKLLSVS
+305 NFELLTVS
-313 SVLQGLEADYKRSN
+313 SILDSLRTDYQRSN
-327 AKLNI
+327 AKLHVANNI
-332 EEIKDTGFYLMRP
+332 TAGSYLMRP

-359 LRYGNLAN
+359 LRYGTLAN
-367 LKVIVDDRHV
+367 LKVTIDNEHI

-382 DDGPGIPPE
+382 DDGPGIPAE
-391 MLSEALKP
+391 MRPEALKP
-399 FSRLDPARNQDKGM
+399 FSRLDPARNQDRGM

-418 LPIASDIAKAHGGS
+418 LPIASDIAQAHGGS
-432 LQLLESKIHGG
+432 LTLLKSDKYGG
-443 LRAEFRIAAK
+443 LRAEFKIAAK
-453 KQLA
+453 KQLT

>member
-1 MSILHSLIA
+1 
-10 KNKLNIELMFKWIKQ
+10 
-25 YMPKRLYWRAAFIL
+25 MPKRLYWRAAFIL

-77 ATTVENAEIQAAI
+77 ANTVENAEIEAAI

-101 KIDRDGLIEIDKRRF
+101 QIDLDGLIGVDKRRF
-116 YDVSGIVVI
+116 YDVSGMVVI
-125 RELSGLKWVQGVD
+125 RELSGLKWVQGLD
-138 LLDDDYVTINLK
+138 LLDDDYVIISLK
-150 LADMSFLLRLERARV
+150 LADMGFLLRLERARV

-215 PYSASGAIEVKA
+215 PYSASGAIEVRA

-268 SLLDITDKEPLERDL
+268 SLLDINDKEPLERDL

-305 NFKLLSVS
+305 NFELLSVS
-313 SVLQGLEADYKRSN
+313 IVLQGLEADYNRSD
-327 AKLNI
+327 ARLHI

-359 LRYGNLAN
+359 LRYGNLAH
-367 LKVIVDDRHV
+367 LKVIIDDSHV
-377 NFIVE
+377 NFIIE

-391 MLSEALKP
+391 MFSEALKP

-432 LQLLESKIHGG
+432 LKLLKSKVHGG
-443 LRAEFRIAAK
+443 LRAEFRIAAE

>member
-1 MSILHSLIA
+1 
-10 KNKLNIELMFKWIKQ
+10 
-25 YMPKRLYWRAAFIL
+25 MPKRLYWRAAFIL

-48 IVSFV
+48 IVSVV

-58 FEGVTEQMTRT
+58 FEGVTEQMTGT
-69 VASQIELL
+69 VASQIKLI
-77 ATTVENAEIQAAI
+77 ASTVEAAEIDAAI
-90 GLSKAL
+90 GLSEAL
-96 NMELL
+96 DMKLL
-101 KIDRDGLIEIDKRRF
+101 AIESDSSIGLNSKRF

-125 RELSGLKWVQGVD
+125 RELYKLKWVQNVD
-138 LLDDDYVTINLK
+138 LLDDDYVTVTLR
-150 LADMSFLLRLERARV
+150 LADTIFQLQFDRARV

-178 VFGAFFTL
+178 VFGAFFSL
-186 IAFVY
+186 IAFMY

-196 RPITRLASA
+196 RPITRLAAA

-215 PYSASGAIEVKA
+215 PYTASGAIEVKA

-268 SLLDITDKEPLERDL
+268 SLLDSDDKEPLERDL
-283 EEMGRML
+283 EEMGLML

-305 NFKLLSVS
+305 NFELLTVS
-313 SVLQGLEADYKRSN
+313 SILDSLRTDYQRSN
-327 AKLNI
+327 AKLHVANNI
-332 EEIKDTGFYLMRP
+332 AAGSYLMRP

-359 LRYGNLAN
+359 LRYGTLAN
-367 LKVIVDDRHV
+367 LKVTVDNEHI

-382 DDGPGIPPE
+382 DDGPGIPAE
-391 MLSEALKP
+391 MRPEALKP

-418 LPIASDIAKAHGGS
+418 LPIASDIAQAHGGS
-432 LQLLESKIHGG
+432 LTLLKSDKYGG
-443 LRAEFRIAAK
+443 LRAEFKIAAK
-453 KQLA
+453 KQLT

>member
-1 MSILHSLIA
+1 
-10 KNKLNIELMFKWIKQ
+10 MFRWIKQ
-25 YMPKRLYWRAAFIL
+25 YMPKRLYWRAAIIL

-48 IVSFV
+48 IVSVV

-69 VASQIELL
+69 VASQIELI
-77 ATTVENAEIQAAI
+77 ATKVEKTEIETALN
-90 GLSKAL
+90 LSKSL

-101 KIDRDGLIEIDKRRF
+101 EIETTDQKVLNRRRF

-125 RELSGLKWVQGVD
+125 RELYDLKWVQNVD
-138 LLDDDYVTINLK
+138 LLDDDYVTVTLK
-150 LADMSFLLRLERARV
+150 LAEMDFQLRFERARV

-268 SLLDITDKEPLERDL
+268 SMLEIDDKEPLERDL
-283 EEMGRML
+283 EEMNLML
-290 DEFLTFAKAQDNEKS
+290 DEFLTFSKAQDNEKS
-305 NFKLLSVS
+305 NFELLSVS
-313 SVLQGLEADYKRSN
+313 SIIESIESDYRRSG
-327 AKLNI
+327 AKLDIVDN
-332 EEIKDTGFYLMRP
+332 ENSGKYLMRP

-359 LRYGNLAN
+359 LRYGTLAN
-367 LKVIVDDRHV
+367 LKVIIDEDHI

-382 DDGPGIPPE
+382 DDGPGIPAE

-418 LPIASDIAKAHGGS
+418 LPIASDIAQAHGGS
-432 LQLLESKIHGG
+432 LKLLKSKKYGG
-443 LRAEFRIAAK
+443 LRAEFIIAAK
-453 KQLA
+453 RQLT

>member
-1 MSILHSLIA
+1 
-10 KNKLNIELMFKWIKQ
+10 
-25 YMPKRLYWRAAFIL
+25 MPKRLYWRAAFIL

-48 IVSFV
+48 IVSVV

-58 FEGVTEQMTRT
+58 FEGVTEQMTGT
-69 VASQIELL
+69 VASQIKLI
-77 ATTVENAEIQAAI
+77 ATKVEAAEIDAAI
-90 GLSKAL
+90 ELSEAL
-96 NMELL
+96 NMKLL
-101 KIDRDGLIEIDKRRF
+101 AVESDKSIGSNSKRF

-125 RELSGLKWVQGVD
+125 RELYKLKWVQNVD
-138 LLDDDYVTINLK
+138 LLDDDYVTVTLR
-150 LADMSFLLRLERARV
+150 LADMIFQLQFDRARV

-186 IAFVY
+186 IAFMY

-196 RPITRLASA
+196 RPITRLAVA

-215 PYSASGAIEVKA
+215 PYTASGAIEVKA

-268 SLLDITDKEPLERDL
+268 SLLDSDDKEPLERDV
-283 EEMGRML
+283 EEMRLML
-290 DEFLTFAKAQDNEKS
+290 DEFLTFAKAQDNEQS
-305 NFKLLSVS
+305 NFELLKVS
-313 SVLQGLEADYKRSN
+313 SILDSLKDDYQRSN
-327 AKLNI
+327 AKLQVANNI
-332 EEIKDTGFYLMRP
+332 TTGSYFMRP

-359 LRYGNLAN
+359 LRYGTLAN
-367 LKVIVDDRHV
+367 LKVTIDNEYI

-382 DDGPGIPPE
+382 DDGPGIPAE
-391 MLSEALKP
+391 MRPEALKP

-418 LPIASDIAKAHGGS
+418 LPIASDIAQAHGGS
-432 LQLLESKIHGG
+432 LRLLKSDKYGG
-443 LRAEFRIAAK
+443 LRAEFKIAAK
-453 KQLA
+453 KQLT

>member
-1 MSILHSLIA
+1 
-10 KNKLNIELMFKWIKQ
+10 
-25 YMPKRLYWRAAFIL
+25 MPKRLYWRAAFIL

-48 IVSFV
+48 IVSVV

-58 FEGVTEQMTRT
+58 FEGVTEQMTGT
-69 VASQIELL
+69 VASQIKLI
-77 ATTVENAEIQAAI
+77 ATKVEAAEIDAAI
-90 GLSKAL
+90 ELSEAL
-96 NMELL
+96 NMKLL
-101 KIDRDGLIEIDKRRF
+101 AVESDKSIGSNSKRF

-125 RELSGLKWVQGVD
+125 RELYKLKWVQNVD
-138 LLDDDYVTINLK
+138 LLDDDYVTVTLR
-150 LADMSFLLRLERARV
+150 LADMIFQLQFDRARV

-186 IAFVY
+186 IAFMY

-196 RPITRLASA
+196 RPITRLAVA

-215 PYSASGAIEVKA
+215 PYTASGAIEVKA

-268 SLLDITDKEPLERDL
+268 SLLDSDDKEPLERDL
-283 EEMGRML
+283 EEMRLML
-290 DEFLTFAKAQDNEKS
+290 DEFLTFAKAQDNEQS
-305 NFKLLSVS
+305 NFELLKVS
-313 SVLQGLEADYKRSN
+313 SILDSLKDDYQRSN
-327 AKLNI
+327 AKLQVANNI
-332 EEIKDTGFYLMRP
+332 TTGSYFMRP

-359 LRYGNLAN
+359 LRYGTLAN
-367 LKVIVDDRHV
+367 LKVTVDNEYI

-382 DDGPGIPPE
+382 DDGPGIPAE
-391 MLSEALKP
+391 MRPEALKP

-418 LPIASDIAKAHGGS
+418 LPIASDIAQAHGGS
-432 LQLLESKIHGG
+432 LRLLKSDKYGG
-443 LRAEFRIAAK
+443 LRAEFKIAAK
-453 KQLA
+453 KQLT

>member
-1 MSILHSLIA
+1 
-10 KNKLNIELMFKWIKQ
+10 
-25 YMPKRLYWRAAFIL
+25 MPKRLYWRAAFIL
-39 LFPVIFLQL
+39 LFPVIFLQV
-48 IVSFV
+48 IVSVV

-58 FEGVTEQMTRT
+58 FEGVTEQMTGT
-69 VASQIELL
+69 VASQIKLI
-77 ATTVENAEIQAAI
+77 ATTVEAAEIDAAI
-90 GLSKAL
+90 ELSEAL
-96 NMELL
+96 NMKLL
-101 KIDRDGLIEIDKRRF
+101 AVEPDKSIGSNSKRF

-125 RELSGLKWVQGVD
+125 RELYKLKWVQNVD
-138 LLDDDYVTINLK
+138 LLDDDYVTVTLR
-150 LADMSFLLRLERARV
+150 LADMIFQLQFDRARV

-186 IAFVY
+186 IAFMY

-196 RPITRLASA
+196 RPITRLAVA

-215 PYSASGAIEVKA
+215 PYTASGAIEVKA

-268 SLLDITDKEPLERDL
+268 SLLDSDDKEPLERDL
-283 EEMGRML
+283 EEMRLML
-290 DEFLTFAKAQDNEKS
+290 DEFLTFAKAQDNEQS
-305 NFKLLSVS
+305 NFELLTVS
-313 SVLQGLEADYKRSN
+313 SIIDSLKDDYQRSN
-327 AKLNI
+327 AKLQVANNI
-332 EEIKDTGFYLMRP
+332 TTGSYLMRP

-359 LRYGNLAN
+359 LRYGTLAN
-367 LKVIVDDRHV
+367 LKVTIDNEYI

-382 DDGPGIPPE
+382 DDGPGIPAE
-391 MLSEALKP
+391 MRPEALKP

-418 LPIASDIAKAHGGS
+418 LPIASDIAQAHGGS
-432 LQLLESKIHGG
+432 LRLLKSDKYGG
-443 LRAEFRIAAK
+443 LRAEFKIAAK
-453 KQLA
+453 KQLT

>member
-1 MSILHSLIA
+1 
-10 KNKLNIELMFKWIKQ
+10 
-25 YMPKRLYWRAAFIL
+25 MPKRLYWRAAFIL

-48 IVSFV
+48 IVSVV

-58 FEGVTEQMTRT
+58 FEGVTEQMTGT
-69 VASQIELL
+69 IASQIKLI
-77 ATTVENAEIQAAI
+77 ASTVEAAEIDAAI
-90 GLSKAL
+90 KLSEAL
-96 NMELL
+96 NMKLL
-101 KIDRDGLIEIDKRRF
+101 AIESERSIGSNGKRF

-125 RELSGLKWVQGVD
+125 RELYKLKWVQNVD
-138 LLDDDYVTINLK
+138 LLDDDYVTVTLR
-150 LADMSFLLRLERARV
+150 LADTIFQLQFDRARV

-178 VFGAFFTL
+178 VFGAFFSL
-186 IAFVY
+186 IAFMY

-196 RPITRLASA
+196 RPITRLAAA

-215 PYSASGAIEVKA
+215 PYTASGAIEVKA

-268 SLLDITDKEPLERDL
+268 SLLDSDDKEPLERDL
-283 EEMGRML
+283 EEMRLML

-305 NFKLLSVS
+305 NFELLTVS
-313 SVLQGLEADYKRSN
+313 SILDSLKADYQRSN
-327 AKLNI
+327 AKLHVANNI
-332 EEIKDTGFYLMRP
+332 TTGSYLMRP

-359 LRYGNLAN
+359 LRYGTLAN
-367 LKVIVDDRHV
+367 LKVTIDNEHI

-382 DDGPGIPPE
+382 DDGPGIPAELRP
-391 MLSEALKP
+391 EALKP

-418 LPIASDIAKAHGGS
+418 LPIASDIAQAHGGS
-432 LQLLESKIHGG
+432 LRLLKSDKYGG
-443 LRAEFRIAAK
+443 LRAEFKIAAK
-453 KQLA
+453 KQLT

>member
-1 MSILHSLIA
+1 
-10 KNKLNIELMFKWIKQ
+10 
-25 YMPKRLYWRAAFIL
+25 MPKRLYWRAAFIL

-48 IVSFV
+48 IVSVV

-58 FEGVTEQMTRT
+58 FEGVTEQMTGT
-69 VASQIELL
+69 VASQIKLI
-77 ATTVENAEIQAAI
+77 ATKVEAAEIDAAI
-90 GLSKAL
+90 ELSEAL
-96 NMELL
+96 NMKLL
-101 KIDRDGLIEIDKRRF
+101 AVESDKSIGSNSKRF

-125 RELSGLKWVQGVD
+125 RELYKLKWVQNVD
-138 LLDDDYVTINLK
+138 LLDDDYVTVTLR
-150 LADMSFLLRLERARV
+150 LADMIFQLQFDRARV

-186 IAFVY
+186 IAFMY

-196 RPITRLASA
+196 RPITRLAVA

-215 PYSASGAIEVKA
+215 PYTASGAIEVKA

-268 SLLDITDKEPLERDL
+268 SLLDSDDKEPLERDL
-283 EEMGRML
+283 EEMRLML
-290 DEFLTFAKAQDNEKS
+290 DEFLTFAKAQDNEQS
-305 NFKLLSVS
+305 NFELLTVS
-313 SVLQGLEADYKRSN
+313 SILDSLKNDYQRSN
-327 AKLNI
+327 AKLQVANNI
-332 EEIKDTGFYLMRP
+332 TTGSYLMRP

-359 LRYGNLAN
+359 LRYGTLAN
-367 LKVIVDDRHV
+367 LKVTIDNEYI

-382 DDGPGIPPE
+382 DDGPGIPAE
-391 MLSEALKP
+391 MRPEALKP

-418 LPIASDIAKAHGGS
+418 LPIASDIAQAHGGS
-432 LQLLESKIHGG
+432 LRLLKSDKYGG
-443 LRAEFRIAAK
+443 LRAEFKIAAK
-453 KQLA
+453 KQLT

>member
-1 MSILHSLIA
+1 
-10 KNKLNIELMFKWIKQ
+10 
-25 YMPKRLYWRAAFIL
+25 MPKRLYWRAAFIL

-48 IVSFV
+48 IVSVV

-58 FEGVTEQMTRT
+58 FEGVTEQMTGT
-69 VASQIELL
+69 VASQIKLI
-77 ATTVENAEIQAAI
+77 ATTVEAAEIDAAI
-90 GLSKAL
+90 ELSEAL
-96 NMELL
+96 NMKLL
-101 KIDRDGLIEIDKRRF
+101 AVEPDKAIGSNSKRF

-125 RELSGLKWVQGVD
+125 RELYKLKWVQNVD
-138 LLDDDYVTINLK
+138 LLDDDYVTVTLR
-150 LADMSFLLRLERARV
+150 LADMIFQLQFDRARV

-186 IAFVY
+186 IAFMY

-196 RPITRLASA
+196 RPITRLAVA

-215 PYSASGAIEVKA
+215 PYTASGAIEVKA

-268 SLLDITDKEPLERDL
+268 SLLDSDDKEPLERDL
-283 EEMGRML
+283 EEMRLML
-290 DEFLTFAKAQDNEKS
+290 DEFLTFAKAQDNEQS
-305 NFKLLSVS
+305 NFELLTVS
-313 SVLQGLEADYKRSN
+313 SILDSLKDDYQRSN
-327 AKLNI
+327 AKLQVANNI
-332 EEIKDTGFYLMRP
+332 TTGSYLMRP

-359 LRYGNLAN
+359 LRYGTLAN
-367 LKVIVDDRHV
+367 LKVTIDNEHI

-382 DDGPGIPPE
+382 DDGPGIPAE
-391 MLSEALKP
+391 MRPEALKP

-418 LPIASDIAKAHGGS
+418 LPIASDIAQAHGGS
-432 LQLLESKIHGG
+432 LRLLKSDKYGG
-443 LRAEFRIAAK
+443 LRAEFKIAAK
-453 KQLA
+453 KQLT